1 MILETFFGIHTLTLN
16 TQTLIAIPRK
26 STWAGG
32 VSFMGEEATSKI
44 LGYLASSAKGGGW
57 KKIYGEGNPPECYI

>member
-44 LGYLASSAKGGGW
+44 LGYLASSAKGGGLE
-57 KKIYGEGNPPECYI
+57 KDLR